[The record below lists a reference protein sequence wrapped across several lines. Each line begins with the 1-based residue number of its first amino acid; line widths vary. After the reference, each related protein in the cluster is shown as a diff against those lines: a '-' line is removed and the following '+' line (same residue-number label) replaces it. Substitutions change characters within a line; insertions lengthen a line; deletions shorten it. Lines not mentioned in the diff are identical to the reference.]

1 MANHQAAQVGATLL
15 RQGPLTQREAQVLL
29 SLCCGKSVKD
39 IAREV
44 GCAPKT
50 ASIHLERIALKL
62 GVRGMLQT
70 ALAAIS
76 DGLVAVAR
84 QGAHPLFIGVLAW
97 QVVGLDEGLRAR
109 VHSARVPVLVRAASK
124 SSA

>member
-1 MANHQAAQVGATLL
+1 MNKPMGATLL
-15 RQGPLTQREAQVLL
+15 RQGPLTRRESQILL
-29 SLCCGKSVKD
+29 ALCEGHTVKA

-84 QGAHPLFIGVLAW
+84 QGVHSLFIGVLAW

-109 VHSARVPVLVRAASK
+109 THSTRLPALVRA
-124 SSA
+124 SSRSTA